1 MPDQPLK
8 NLPWHLRLR
17 SSNAFVITAVAI
29 AIFTDTFLYGQL
41 IPVFPDV
48 IRERCSIPQEKVQL
62 FTSVAVGLSGL
73 GNLVGAF
80 AFGYMADHV
89 RNRRT
94 SLLLGLAVFIGG
106 TAMVWA
112 ARHITIMCIGRL
124 LQGLASAAVWSVGL
138 ALLVDTVGKSEVPV
152 AMGYVNIGFSCGT
165 VAGPI
170 VGGVTYSIGGF
181 NTTMGLAVGLLGL
194 DVALRLLII
203 EKKDLLAPT
212 EALVTQADDTD
223 STDSGPDATTPLL
236 REQRTSA
243 TEAREEAAVGGEV
256 TTEFA
261 FETLVKSRRLL
272 VNLTCALV
280 QAVTMSAFEATLPI
294 HLQETSGFDTLI
306 TALVFI
312 PLMVPAF
319 FSPII
324 GVLCERLGNRPI
336 AATGYIIC
344 GVMLVLL
351 RFHDRH
357 DTLHEVAGAVDLSFI
372 GVAMCMIMTPVLSDI
387 FGSVEE
393 LEEETPGRFGL
404 YGAFAQAYGLF
415 EFSYSAGVLIGPL
428 LAAWLKTQFAWS
440 GLTLVLGIINITTI
454 SVIYMFKAVNHLAS
468 GVVAALSSILP
479 TLAILV
485 LYYMHDMVQRI
496 GLLIVFTT
504 LFAVALAVLTDA
516 KQVEVFSATAAFA
529 VIEVVFI
536 GSTNGASS

>member
-48 IRERCSIPQEKVQL
+48 IRERCSVPQEKVQL

-194 DVALRLLII
+194 DVALRLLLI
-203 EKKDLLAPT
+203 EKKDLLATT
-212 EALVTQADDTD
+212 EALITQADGTD

-243 TEAREEAAVGGEV
+243 TEAREEAAVGGVV

-306 TALVFI
+306 TALIFI

-393 LEEETPGRFGL
+393 LEEETPGRFGP

-428 LAAWLKTQFAWS
+428 LAAWLKTQFACS
-440 GLTLVLGIINITTI
+440 
-454 SVIYMFKAVNHLAS
+454 KAVSRLAS

-479 TLAILV
+479 TLATLV
-485 LYYMHDMVQRI
+485 LYYMHDMVQRT

-529 VIEVVFI
+529 VVEVVFI

>member
-1 MPDQPLK
+1 M
-8 NLPWHLRLR
+8 RAR
-17 SSNAFVITAVAI
+17 
-29 AIFTDTFLYGQL
+29 QL

-48 IRERCSIPQEKVQL
+48 IRERCSVPQEKVQL
-62 FTSVAVGLSGL
+62 FTSIAVGLSGL
-73 GNLVGAF
+73 GNLAGAF
-80 AFGYMADHV
+80 AFGYMADHIQ
-89 RNRRT
+89 NRRT

-106 TAMVWA
+106 TALVWA
-112 ARHITIMCIGRL
+112 ARHITVMCIGRL

-194 DVALRLLII
+194 DVALRLLLI
-203 EKKDLLAPT
+203 EKKDLLATT
-212 EALVTQADDTD
+212 EALITQADGTD

-393 LEEETPGRFGL
+393 LEEETPGRFGP

-440 GLTLVLGIINITTI
+440 GLTLVLANRTANRVHGAVRSRI
-454 SVIYMFKAVNHLAS
+454 SRPYRCQAGR
-468 GVVAALSSILP
+468 GVLGDSRLRRRRGGV
-479 TLAILV
+479 
-485 LYYMHDMVQRI
+485 HRKHRR
-496 GLLIVFTT
+496 GLIVKHKMVNIH
-504 LFAVALAVLTDA
+504 LD
-516 KQVEVFSATAAFA
+516 
-529 VIEVVFI
+529 
-536 GSTNGASS
+536 

>member
-1 MPDQPLK
+1 M
-8 NLPWHLRLR
+8 RAR
-17 SSNAFVITAVAI
+17 
-29 AIFTDTFLYGQL
+29 QL

-48 IRERCSIPQEKVQL
+48 IRERCSVPQEKGNGNRPVWFLLSIDKVTVQL

-194 DVALRLLII
+194 DVALRLLLI

-319 FSPII
+319 FRRLSVSITDY
-324 GVLCERLGNRPI
+324 GSLLCERLGNRPI

-357 DTLHEVAGAVDLSFI
+357 DTLHEVSGAVDLSFI

-393 LEEETPGRFGL
+393 LEEETPGRFGP

-440 GLTLVLGIINITTI
+440 GLTLVLVSYGYCKMWDSHTRKY
-454 SVIYMFKAVNHLAS
+454 SSKAVNRLAS

-485 LYYMHDMVQRI
+485 LYYMHDMVQRM

>member
-48 IRERCSIPQEKVQL
+48 IRERCSVPQEKVQL

-181 NTTMGLAVGLLGL
+181 NTTMGLA
-194 DVALRLLII
+194 
-203 EKKDLLAPT
+203 DLLATT
-212 EALVTQADDTD
+212 EALITQADGTD

-393 LEEETPGRFGL
+393 LEEETPGRFGP

-440 GLTLVLGIINITTI
+440 GLTLI
-454 SVIYMFKAVNHLAS
+454 LAS
-468 GVVAALSSILP
+468 GVVTALSSILP

-496 GLLIVFTT
+496 GLLIVFTA
-504 LFAVALAVLTDA
+504 LFAVALTVLTDA
-516 KQVEVFSATAAFA
+516 KQVEVFSVTAAFA
-529 VIEVVFI
+529 VVEVVFI
-536 GSTNGASS
+536 GSTDGASS